1 MSALVSA
8 ATALSSLCACLI
20 SCSPVAFADST
31 GYLNC
36 LNTSIGYSG
45 STDSALSLGRI
56 AYNAI
61 QGALIPETKNRT
73 HVWVSPSSGD
83 GGSDSQLRQYLQPE
97 LAGKR
102 RGAFEPNGSVLF
114 TATGPMNPVGPVG

>member
-1 MSALVSA
+1 MGWRMRIPTVSALVSA

-61 QGALIPETKNRT
+61 QGGIDPGDEKIALMYGFHLPLVTAAAIVNCANTYN
-73 HVWVSPSSGD
+73 
-83 GGSDSQLRQYLQPE
+83 
-97 LAGKR
+97 
-102 RGAFEPNGSVLF
+102 PN
-114 TATGPMNPVGPVG
+114 